1 MTTYTILRLVLVVVA
16 AAHLFLGAV
25 AFVALPDM
33 VTRWAAATYGATIT
47 LTPPLQHAVRIL
59 GAFMLAIGVMA
70 AFALRDPVRNRA
82 IVDGIAIL
90 QLLRVAQRLIFS
102 TQIQEAFAVP
112 SGRLLLQSS
121 FFLVLALVLLFL
133 RPSDPTRVAARA

>member
-1 MTTYTILRLVLVVVA
+1 MTTLWILRAVLVLVA

-25 AFVALPDM
+25 AFAAVPEM
-33 VTRWAAATYGATIT
+33 ITRWAAIAYGATIT

-59 GAFMLAIGVMA
+59 GAFMIAVGVMA

-90 QLLRVAQRLIFS
+90 QLLRVTQRVLFS
-102 TQIQEAFAVP
+102 TQIQETFAVP
-112 SGRLLLQSS
+112 SGRLLLQSA
-121 FFLVLALVLLFL
+121 FFLALGLVLLLL
-133 RPSDPTRVAARA
+133 RPAPAGSRA